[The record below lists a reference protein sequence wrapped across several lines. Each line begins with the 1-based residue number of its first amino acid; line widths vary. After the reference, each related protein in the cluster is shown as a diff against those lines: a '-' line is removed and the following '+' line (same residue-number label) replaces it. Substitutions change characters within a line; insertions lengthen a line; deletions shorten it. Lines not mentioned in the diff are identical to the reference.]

1 MKVDVDELKGLTDIS
16 LPEDVTTTGISQI
29 NKALSQIQANNSKAT
44 CLAVEAVLDLK
55 DKKKKKSVL
64 RTKYEVKR
72 DMLLAND
79 EDVKKGKNAAERDAT
94 VNGKLK
100 EEIVDSEKAE
110 IEYNDA
116 QMILSAVEYVLSS
129 QKATKELTGHQLNV
143 IQKEIDLGLI
153 SPGDVAN

>member
-129 QKATKELTGHQLNV
+129 LKATKELTGHQLNV